1 MQGLKEITFDEYT
14 DIFNRVSKNVAKVR
28 MNSTPPNYSDGIRFF
43 KSSEGISYLGSD
55 GYMGGLV
62 RFNFANKE
70 NLSKQHQEQRIF
82 KGGTFLDCY
91 DGKLVELYK
100 KQGFRVVARLPFNG
114 DYAPKDWEEDEFLK
128 YRPDV
133 VFLSI
138 NQSIKIIYTNDYQE
152 AYNHARGLSIFS

>member
-1 MQGLKEITFDEYT
+1 MQGLKEITFDEYI

-28 MNSTPPNYSDGIRFF
+28 MNSSPPSYSDHIRFF

-114 DYAPKDWEEDEFLK
+114 DYAPKDWEEDELRLVKSAQRIVKRLK
-128 YRPDV
+128 V
-133 VFLSI
+133 
-138 NQSIKIIYTNDYQE
+138 
-152 AYNHARGLSIFS
+152 